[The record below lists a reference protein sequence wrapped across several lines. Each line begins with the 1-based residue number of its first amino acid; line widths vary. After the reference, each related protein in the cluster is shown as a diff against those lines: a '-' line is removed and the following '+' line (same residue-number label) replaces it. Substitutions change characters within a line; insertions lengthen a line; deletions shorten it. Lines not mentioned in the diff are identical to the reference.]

1 MCGNVRMLFFMFMK
15 GSVSGV
21 IVCIPLLILVICGSF
36 AAQTGESRK
45 VPRSASSGISRAHIN
60 VPGVADL
67 CHEWNTL

>member
-1 MCGNVRMLFFMFMK
+1 MCGNVRMLFSMFMK

-45 VPRSASSGISRAHIN
+45 VRAPQAVGLVGH
-60 VPGVADL
+60 
-67 CHEWNTL
+67 T